1 MELKRALG
9 AYART
14 PLAIIS
20 LLASLGA
27 GALVTGL
34 SGFSIPIGLAG
45 GLAFWLGLSFALVQT
60 GAGAKAILARTG
72 AEEKARTLAFIEETE
87 GFLSRLK
94 VLRLPDPEASKALAF
109 LVQSAGEYVASCRS
123 TGSRSPEADARIA
136 DAIDVVDLYLKELD
150 DASTEKRF
158 GQADANP
165 FENAKSRV
173 LAVLAENARFV
184 RDERVKLDGGLTPA
198 ERMAIKEELK

>member
-20 LLASLGA
+20 LFASLGA

-34 SGFSIPIGLAG
+34 SGVSIPIGLAG

-60 GAGAKAILARTG
+60 GAGAKAILAQTG
-72 AEEKARTLAFIEETE
+72 AEEKARTLAFIEEAE

-94 VLRLPDPEASKALAF
+94 VLRLPDPEAGKALAF
-109 LVQSAGEYVASCRS
+109 LIQSAGEYVASCRAS
-123 TGSRSPEADARIA
+123 GSRSPAADARIA
-136 DAIDVVDLYLKELD
+136 AAIDVVALYLKELD

-165 FENAKSRV
+165 FEGAKSRV
-173 LAVLAENARFV
+173 LEALAESARFI

-198 ERMAIKEELK
+198 DRMAIKEELK